1 MSGLRQNAGG
11 PCRWESR
18 DKDDDSW
25 HGVGVSVVLHKSE
38 WPSEEDL
45 VICTISKVFPQGAFA
60 KLDEYEGKEGMIHIS
75 EVASGWVKNIRDF
88 VREGQKSVCKV
99 LAVNPQKGHIDLS
112 LRRVK
117 DGQRRWKVQ
126 QWKREQRAEKLL
138 QLAAGKIGKT
148 LDNAYEEVGPALQ
161 NKFGDFYSAFE
172 SVAANGKEILS
183 DLSIDKSWID
193 VIGEIAASMVV
204 APTVEV
210 VGYMDLSSP
219 AHDGVDVVKSAMID
233 ARDSVK
239 TDEVDAEF
247 YYVGSPRYRLKVIA
261 PTYKIAEGAMQKAAE
276 IAIGVV
282 KKSGGKGE
290 FRPVPKGE

>member
-1 MSGLRQNAGG
+1 
-11 PCRWESR
+11 
-18 DKDDDSW
+18 
-25 HGVGVSVVLHKSE
+25 VVLHKSE
-38 WPSEEDL
+38 WPSDEDL
-45 VICTISKVFPQGAFA
+45 VICTVAKVFPQGAFA

-117 DGQRRWKVQ
+117 EGQRRWKVQ

-138 QLAAGKIGKT
+138 ELAAGKLGKT

-161 NKFGDFYSAFE
+161 DKFGDFYSAFE
-172 SVAANGKEILS
+172 SVAANGKEVLS
-183 DLSIDKSWID
+183 DLSIDKSWVD
-193 VIGEIAASMVV
+193 VLGEIAASMVV
-204 APTVEV
+204 APTVEI

-219 AHDGVDVVKSAMID
+219 AHDGVDIVKSAMIN
-233 ARDSVK
+233 ARDSIK

-247 YYVGSPRYRLKVIA
+247 YYVGSPRYRIKVIA